1 MTVNIREH
9 ITEARI
15 TGAVTA
21 IPVILVNVVA
31 TTGQYMYLRDH
42 LPWPMFGII
51 TFAAALESVALYLA
65 YMAHK
70 ALIAM
75 DNSFKLRMGA
85 FMFGLLAGFM
95 NYSHYSHGLRPT
107 FTGIATGIM
116 SASSPLLW
124 GVYSRRMSRDALME
138 RGLIEPGAVRLGS
151 VRWLMHP
158 AKSYQVFR
166 DAAWTGER
174 NAGIAIT
181 DWEAVKVN
189 QVKRPDIIE
198 PPDNP
203 APERE
208 RDSDRDTS
216 RDIGQGISNAQ
227 AVRVA
232 LDALG
237 RDTGAPEVVAWLA
250 DRGRTVTPGYVRQ
263 IKTRSRAT
271 PAVTPGADIRA
282 LPGGMSH
289 GA

>member
-1 MTVNIREH
+1 MKITPY
-9 ITEARI
+9 ITEARV
-15 TGAVTA
+15 TGVITA

-75 DNSFKLRMGA
+75 DNSFKLRAGA

-95 NYSHYSHGLRPT
+95 NYSHYAHGLRPT
-107 FTGIATGIM
+107 FVGIATGLM
-116 SASSPLLW
+116 SAASPLLW
-124 GVYSRRMSRDALME
+124 GVYSRRISRDALME

-158 AKSYQVFR
+158 VMSYRVFR

-174 NAGIAIT
+174 NAGIAIS
-181 DWEAVKVN
+181 DYEATKALP
-189 QVKRPDIIE
+189 VKRPDIIL
-198 PPDNP
+198 P
-203 APERE
+203 A
-208 RDSDRDTS
+208 RDTDRDTGRNTG
-216 RDIGQGISNAQ
+216 RDIDPGLSNAG
-227 AVRVA
+227 AIRVA

-237 RDTGAPEVVAWLA
+237 HDTGAPEIVAWLA
-250 DRGRTVTPGYVRQ
+250 DRGRDVTPANVRTV
-263 IKTRSRAT
+263 KGRSRVT
-271 PAVTPGADIRA
+271 PAADIRA
-282 LPGGMSH
+282 ITGGMSH

>member
-1 MTVNIREH
+1 MSFKSH

-15 TGAVTA
+15 TGAITA

-75 DNSFKLRMGA
+75 DNSFKLRAGA

-95 NYSHYSHGLRPT
+95 NYSHYSHGLAPT
-107 FTGIATGIM
+107 FVGIATGLM

-124 GVYSRRMSRDALME
+124 GVYSRRISRDALME

-158 AKSYQVFR
+158 SKSYQVFR

-174 NAGIAIT
+174 NAGIAII
-181 DWEAVKVN
+181 DWEATQVKTI
-189 QVKRPDIIE
+189 KRPDIIE
-198 PPDNP
+198 PPENP
-203 APERE
+203 E
-208 RDSDRDTS
+208 RDSPRDTS
-216 RDIGQGISNAQ
+216 RDIDAGMSNAQ

-232 LDALG
+232 LGELG
-237 RDTGAPEVVAWLA
+237 RDTGAPEVAAWLA

-271 PAVTPGADIRA
+271 PSVTSGQEIRA
-282 LPGGMSH
+282 LPRGQVS
-289 GA
+289 